1 PFFFVQVNA
10 NSFEKLDYRHYARK
24 FKELPNELF
33 DDNLVEISFSII
45 TFAYKGEHSPIFKA
59 FYLDGL
65 DDLNESGILY
75 KVLKPLKENNI
86 SVLVIS
92 ALNRDYIF
100 IHKRDF
106 NKAIK
111 LMGMK

>member
-1 PFFFVQVNA
+1 MKIKILEGEFCIY
-10 NSFEKLDYRHYARK
+10 KT
-24 FKELPNELF
+24 KESPAIDKSIF
-33 DDNLVEISFSII
+33 CFIQEIDGFSII
-45 TFAYKGEHSPIFKA
+45 TFAYKGEYSPIFKA